1 MWKKFQKKVLS
12 QYWEN
17 DVTDAQRNGWMDKA
31 EFIAGIT
38 GGPNKYIFR
47 NLASFRFWFG
57 FRYCS
62 KKVFQLFSLYKKN
75 RLLVQ
80 NHILEPFSRT

>member
-1 MWKKFQKKVLS
+1 
-12 QYWEN
+12 
-17 DVTDAQRNGWMDKA
+17 MDKA
-31 EFIAGIT
+31 RFIAGIT

-47 NLASFRFWFG
+47 NLASSRFWFD

-62 KKVFQLFSLYKKN
+62 KKSVPAVQSLQKN